1 MRARNFPAA
10 WGFLQASQAASLGL
24 GVPLAGQLN
33 SRLGGGAGYYAAGA
47 AVLAGA
53 ATLGLVDLHK
63 QRIRRGRRQRSSRR
77 HQYSSRTSQAQAQPS
92 LWGGQAS
99 PNCDCF
105 SVGSG
110 G

>member
-1 MRARNFPAA
+1 MLEKVRARNFPAA

-92 LWGGQAS
+92 LWGGPGLPQL
-99 PNCDCF
+99 
-105 SVGSG
+105 
-110 G
+110 